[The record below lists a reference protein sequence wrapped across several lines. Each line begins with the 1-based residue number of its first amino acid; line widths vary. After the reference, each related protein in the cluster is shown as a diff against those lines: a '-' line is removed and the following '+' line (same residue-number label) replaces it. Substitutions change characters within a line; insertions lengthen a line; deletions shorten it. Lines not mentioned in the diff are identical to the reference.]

1 MLRRGA
7 EHCVITLS
15 KAGYADR
22 TLTFTRVLSHT
33 AWVNFVPGFVL
44 GLASGAAVAIGTA
57 FDDSGRSN
65 ARPNEAA
72 LGGIVVGTGVGL
84 LVDRSTGAI
93 FRQVPS
99 SVDVAL
105 EPRP

>member
-15 KAGYADR
+15 KAGYTDR
-22 TLTFTRVLSHT
+22 TLTFTRALSHT
-33 AWVNFVPGFVL
+33 AWVNFVPGVGL
-44 GLASGAAVAIGTA
+44 GLVFGAAVAVGTA
-57 FDDSGRSN
+57 FDDSGSSN
-65 ARPNEAA
+65 ARPNEAL
-72 LGGIVVGTGVGL
+72 LGGIVAGTGVGL

-93 FRQVPS
+93 YRQVPS